1 VTIPTATAAA
11 TLAPRDYQHRLIENA
26 RAAIRAGQRRIL
38 LVLPTGAGK
47 TVVAAQIILGA
58 VERSKRVLFLAHRS
72 ELISQASSKLD
83 TLGVPHGIVQAD
95 HWRRRPYS
103 PVQVASV
110 QTLVNRQLAAP
121 PDIVFIDECI
131 TGDAV
136 VETLDGPFRID
147 DSNIVGRKALCF
159 QESTETW
166 VYRRILR
173 WMNRGFRATL
183 FINTAEGQISCTP
196 EHLFLTNRGWLK
208 AAALVQG
215 DKILSPSLQC
225 SHAKRSASYWERY
238 WATRLSS
245 TRTKEAGSLELAEF
259 MDPSRKSGLD
269 TKRGD
274 SRSLTGGFELGKTEV
289 METSVSVRL
298 HPAIQTSAQSINSST
313 QETEKRSTNDGLQPS
328 QKRGWHGG
336 IWTMVRSCIP
346 ATLHALI
353 STAKGLISKAIR
365 CWPNGCETSGKSPAK
380 SGTQGEVFTLALM
393 RRHLDAGLQCSE
405 NTASHQWH
413 TNFVEVQEVQR
424 GPIREVFDLEVEDE
438 HNFVANG
445 LLVHNCHRA
454 RSKSYV
460 EIINRYPQ
468 ATVIGLTATPIRSDG
483 KGLGN
488 LFSALIAGPTV
499 AELTTQGYLVPTR
512 VFAPNMPD
520 LAGVRKTAGDYNQAG
535 IQRAMDRPTITGD
548 IVSHWQRLAEN
559 RLTVCFA
566 AGIEHSQHLRD
577 AFLAAGIAAA
587 HLDGETDPT
596 TRATLLADL
605 AAGRIRVLCSVGV
618 LTEGW
623 DCPAVACA
631 ILARPTASTGLY
643 LQMAGRILRPA
654 DEKIDALILDHAGCT
669 LQHGFVDED
678 REWTLEHDRPLKPK
692 PKIDLSIPKVC
703 PTCYRVGSAA
713 TRKCP
718 CGYVF
723 SVTERGK
730 PKQVSGDLQEITG
743 SRAKWAKIPD
753 VQRREMYLRWVE
765 EGARQGHKAGFA
777 GARYRAM
784 FGGSPPLEW
793 MLEAS
798 VAQPGYW
805 RKQG

>member
-1 VTIPTATAAA
+1 MTAATPIAVA
-11 TLAPRDYQHRLIENA
+11 TLAPRDYQHAIIESA
-26 RAAIRAGQRRIL
+26 RAAIRNGQRRIL

-58 VERSKRVLFLAHRS
+58 VERSRRVLFLAHRS

-83 TLGVPHGIVQAD
+83 TLAVPHGIVQAD

-121 PDIVFIDECI
+121 PDIIFLDE
-131 TGDAV
+131 A
-136 VETLDGPFRID
+136 
-147 DSNIVGRKALCF
+147 
-159 QESTETW
+159 
-166 VYRRILR
+166 
-173 WMNRGFRATL
+173 
-183 FINTAEGQISCTP
+183 
-196 EHLFLTNRGWLK
+196 
-208 AAALVQG
+208 
-215 DKILSPSLQC
+215 
-225 SHAKRSASYWERY
+225 
-238 WATRLSS
+238 
-245 TRTKEAGSLELAEF
+245 
-259 MDPSRKSGLD
+259 
-269 TKRGD
+269 
-274 SRSLTGGFELGKTEV
+274 
-289 METSVSVRL
+289 
-298 HPAIQTSAQSINSST
+298 
-313 QETEKRSTNDGLQPS
+313 
-328 QKRGWHGG
+328 
-336 IWTMVRSCIP
+336 
-346 ATLHALI
+346 
-353 STAKGLISKAIR
+353 
-365 CWPNGCETSGKSPAK
+365 
-380 SGTQGEVFTLALM
+380 
-393 RRHLDAGLQCSE
+393 
-405 NTASHQWH
+405 
-413 TNFVEVQEVQR
+413 
-424 GPIREVFDLEVEDE
+424 
-438 HNFVANG
+438 
-445 LLVHNCHRA
+445 HRA
-454 RSKSYV
+454 RAKSYV

-548 IVSHWQRLAEN
+548 IVSHWQRLADN

-566 AGIEHSQHLRD
+566 AGVEHSQHLRD
-577 AFLAAGIAAA
+577 AFLGAGVAAA

-596 TRATLLADL
+596 TRAGLLADL

-643 LQMAGRILRPA
+643 LQMAGRILRPSDGKA
-654 DEKIDALILDHAGCT
+654 DALILDHAGCT

-678 REWTLEHDRPLKPK
+678 RDWTLEHDRPLKPK

-703 PTCYRVGSAA
+703 PTCYRVGSSA

-730 PKQVSGDLQEITG
+730 PKEVSGDLQEITG

-753 VQRREMYLRWVE
+753 IQRREMYLRWVE
-765 EGARQGHKAGFA
+765 DGARQGKRAGFA
-777 GARYRAM
+777 GARFRAM
-784 FGGSPPLEW
+784 FGTSPPLEW

-798 VAQPGYW
+798 VAQPNYW